1 VPNQSRPK
9 VKKSRALG
17 IALTP
22 KAVKYFEARPYPPGE
37 HGRGRKQ
44 NSDYKVRLL
53 EKQRL
58 RAQYDIS
65 ERQMARAY
73 DRAKKA
79 EGKTGEAL
87 VVELERRLDA
97 LVLRSGI
104 AKTIYQARQMVVH
117 GHIEVNGG
125 KVDKPSF
132 RVRPDD
138 IVMVRER
145 SREKYP
151 FQVARE
157 GGTTATPESAGVVL
171 DDQLL
176 VADDRDFLAVRVAVE
191 TEGQGLQV
199 DLQVARGLA
208 LACVATL
215 TGNLERNLL
224 AAALAHGDDVVR
236 TDTERRL
243 VDLATVDL
251 DVAVNDHLAGL
262 VDGAGD
268 ARTQD
273 QGVEATLELDD
284 QRLAR
289 LAFGLLG
296 AVVGASH
303 LTLRD
308 VVLGAQTLLLEQ
320 TNLVVRVLL
329 AATAVLARRVGA
341 GLEVLDGLR
350 GQRNAEGTRLLDLGS
365 LLVHVEPTSM

>member
-1 VPNQSRPK
+1 MENVPNQSRPK

-104 AKTIYQARQMVVH
+104 ARTIYQARQMVVH

-138 IVMVRER
+138 IVQVRER
-145 SREKYP
+145 SRSKVP

-157 GGTTATPESAGVVL
+157 GGYDTDGETPRYLQVNLKAL
-171 DDQLL
+171 AFRL
-176 VADDRDFLAVRVAVE
+176 DRDPNRKEIPVIC
-191 TEGQGLQV
+191 
-199 DLQVARGLA
+199 D
-208 LACVATL
+208 
-215 TGNLERNLL
+215 
-224 AAALAHGDDVVR
+224 
-236 TDTERRL
+236 
-243 VDLATVDL
+243 
-251 DVAVNDHLAGL
+251 
-262 VDGAGD
+262 
-268 ARTQD
+268 
-273 QGVEATLELDD
+273 
-284 QRLAR
+284 
-289 LAFGLLG
+289 
-296 AVVGASH
+296 
-303 LTLRD
+303 
-308 VVLGAQTLLLEQ
+308 EQ
-320 TNLVVRVLL
+320 LVVEYY
-329 AATAVLARRVGA
+329 AR
-341 GLEVLDGLR
+341 
-350 GQRNAEGTRLLDLGS
+350 
-365 LLVHVEPTSM
+365 

>member
-1 VPNQSRPK
+1 MPNQSRPK

-104 AKTIYQARQMVVH
+104 ARTIYQARQMVVH
-117 GHIEVNGG
+117 GHIQVNGG

-138 IVMVRER
+138 VVTVRER
-145 SREKYP
+145 SRAKHP
-151 FQVARE
+151 FQVAMA
-157 GGTTATPESAGVVL
+157 GGY
-171 DDQLL
+171 D
-176 VADDRDFLAVRVAVE
+176 
-191 TEGQGLQV
+191 TEGETPRYLQV
-199 DLQVARGLA
+199 
-208 LACVATL
+208 
-215 TGNLERNLL
+215 NL
-224 AAALAHGDDVVR
+224 AALAF
-236 TDTERRL
+236 RL
-243 VDLATVDL
+243 DREPNRKEIPVICD
-251 DVAVNDHLAGL
+251 
-262 VDGAGD
+262 
-268 ARTQD
+268 
-273 QGVEATLELDD
+273 
-284 QRLAR
+284 
-289 LAFGLLG
+289 
-296 AVVGASH
+296 
-303 LTLRD
+303 
-308 VVLGAQTLLLEQ
+308 EQ
-320 TNLVVRVLL
+320 LVVEYY
-329 AATAVLARRVGA
+329 AR
-341 GLEVLDGLR
+341 
-350 GQRNAEGTRLLDLGS
+350 
-365 LLVHVEPTSM
+365 

>member
-1 VPNQSRPK
+1 MPNQSRPK

-79 EGKTGEAL
+79 EGKTCEAL

-104 AKTIYQARQMVVH
+104 ARTIYQARQMVVH

-138 IVMVRER
+138 IVQVRER
-145 SREKYP
+145 SRSKVP

-157 GGTTATPESAGVVL
+157 GGYDTDGETPRYLQVNLKAL
-171 DDQLL
+171 AFRL
-176 VADDRDFLAVRVAVE
+176 DRDPNRKEIPVIC
-191 TEGQGLQV
+191 
-199 DLQVARGLA
+199 D
-208 LACVATL
+208 
-215 TGNLERNLL
+215 
-224 AAALAHGDDVVR
+224 
-236 TDTERRL
+236 
-243 VDLATVDL
+243 
-251 DVAVNDHLAGL
+251 
-262 VDGAGD
+262 
-268 ARTQD
+268 
-273 QGVEATLELDD
+273 
-284 QRLAR
+284 
-289 LAFGLLG
+289 
-296 AVVGASH
+296 
-303 LTLRD
+303 
-308 VVLGAQTLLLEQ
+308 EQ
-320 TNLVVRVLL
+320 LVVEYY
-329 AATAVLARRVGA
+329 AR
-341 GLEVLDGLR
+341 
-350 GQRNAEGTRLLDLGS
+350 
-365 LLVHVEPTSM
+365 

>member
-1 VPNQSRPK
+1 MENVPNQSRPK

-73 DRAKKA
+73 DRARKA

-104 AKTIYQARQMVVH
+104 ARTIYQARQMVVH

-138 IVMVRER
+138 VVQVRER
-145 SREKYP
+145 SRSKVP

-157 GGTTATPESAGVVL
+157 GGYDTDGETPRYLQVNLKAL
-171 DDQLL
+171 AFRL
-176 VADDRDFLAVRVAVE
+176 DRDPNRKEIPVIC
-191 TEGQGLQV
+191 
-199 DLQVARGLA
+199 D
-208 LACVATL
+208 
-215 TGNLERNLL
+215 
-224 AAALAHGDDVVR
+224 
-236 TDTERRL
+236 
-243 VDLATVDL
+243 
-251 DVAVNDHLAGL
+251 
-262 VDGAGD
+262 
-268 ARTQD
+268 
-273 QGVEATLELDD
+273 
-284 QRLAR
+284 
-289 LAFGLLG
+289 
-296 AVVGASH
+296 
-303 LTLRD
+303 
-308 VVLGAQTLLLEQ
+308 EQ
-320 TNLVVRVLL
+320 LVVEYY
-329 AATAVLARRVGA
+329 AR
-341 GLEVLDGLR
+341 
-350 GQRNAEGTRLLDLGS
+350 
-365 LLVHVEPTSM
+365 